1 MTIDLGTIARTR
13 REELGLLQKQVAD
26 MACCDRTTVRDFENN
41 KRNVGIDHILSIF
54 GVLGLRLVVE
64 EDIQKQGEWVLLGKD
79 DMDWYQT
86 RACSECDCHW
96 LGRTWEIPPKRCP
109 NCGAYMR
116 KITRRQNND

>member
-54 GVLGLRLVVE
+54 GVLGLKVVVE
-64 EDIQKQGEWVLLGKD
+64 E
-79 DMDWYQT
+79 
-86 RACSECDCHW
+86 A
-96 LGRTWEIPPKRCP
+96 
-109 NCGAYMR
+109 
-116 KITRRQNND
+116 